1 VAETR
6 WILPIPLRMSVSTM
20 ADLLTDSI
28 IDLVDEARPRAIDAT
43 VTAQLDEVRDRVSG
57 PLRLAIA
64 GRVKAGKSTL
74 MNAMLGEELAPTD
87 AGECTRIV
95 TWYRQSH
102 RPYAKVFPHA
112 GPATERPYRREDG
125 ALQVDLG
132 DLAPDQ
138 IDHLEIGWPTSKL
151 QALTLIDTPGIA
163 SISTDVSAR
172 THRALAADDGRVPV
186 ADAVLYLLRHTH
198 ASDLRFL
205 ESFHDDELALGTPI
219 NAVGILSRAD
229 EIGSCRRDA
238 MDVAQ
243 RVATRYAKDPRL
255 RRLCPLVIP
264 VNGLLGFAATSL
276 RESEYASLL
285 PLSRSPDDV
294 LASLLL
300 TADRFLSDGAHVD
313 VPAGERARLIDRLGF
328 YGVRMCVELLRTG
341 AVSTSTQLS
350 VALTKLSGLDRL
362 LLVLTR
368 QFQERTRL
376 LKARSAVSALQD
388 LFARHACNDAN
399 YLLGRLEE
407 ITAGAHEFEEVRL
420 LFDLRAGEIELSEQR
435 SADLDRLL
443 GGSGHDPASRLALA
457 ADASPQEI
465 RKAVL
470 ATLGTWRSVAEH
482 PLTKR
487 SGQIA
492 ARTATRTLE
501 GLLASV
507 QPPSPPETG

>member
-1 VAETR
+1 M
-6 WILPIPLRMSVSTM
+6 P
-20 ADLLTDSI
+20 DLLTNSI
-28 IDLVDEARPRAIDAT
+28 LALVDDARPRAIDAT
-43 VTAQLDEVRDRVSG
+43 VAAQLDEVRDRVAG

-112 GPATERPYRREDG
+112 GPAIERPYRREDG

-132 DLAPDQ
+132 DLSVDR

-163 SISTDVSAR
+163 SISADVSAR
-172 THRALAADDGRVPV
+172 AHRALAADDGRVPV

-198 ASDLRFL
+198 ANDLRFL
-205 ESFHDDELALGTPI
+205 ESFHDDELAQGTPI
-219 NAVGILSRAD
+219 NAVGVLSRAD

-243 RVATRYAKDPRL
+243 RVASRYAKDPRL
-255 RRLCPLVIP
+255 RRLCPVIVP
-264 VNGLLGFAATSL
+264 VNGLLGFAAATL

-285 PLSRSPDDV
+285 PLSRSPEDI
-294 LASLLL
+294 LSSLLL
-300 TADRFLSDGAHVD
+300 TADRFLSDGARVD
-313 VPAGERARLIDRLGF
+313 IPPGERARLIDRLGF
-328 YGVRMCVELLRTG
+328 FGVRMCVELLRTQ
-341 AVSTSTQLS
+341 AVSTSTELS
-350 VALTKLSGLDRL
+350 VELTKLSGLDRL

-388 LFARHACNDAN
+388 LFARNACNDAD

-420 LFDLRAGEIELSEQR
+420 LFDLRASEIALSEQR
-435 SADLDRLL
+435 SADLDKLL
-443 GGSGHDPASRLALA
+443 GGSGHDPGTRLALG
-457 ADASPQEI
+457 ADASPEDI
-465 RKAVL
+465 RKAAL
-470 ATLGTWRSVAEH
+470 AALSTWRTLAEH

-507 QPPSPPETG
+507 QPTSPSEIG